1 MWEKESKSKCRLV
14 PVTAPANMQ
23 DYFSLIYVIKPLEAE
38 KLFSLLLL
46 QHFLNILTLGVIME
60 IVELKI
66 KTTELLKKKKI
77 LKKLLTLLTI
87 ISHGVFVYFSPCS

>member
-1 MWEKESKSKCRLV
+1 
-14 PVTAPANMQ
+14 
-23 DYFSLIYVIKPLEAE
+23 
-38 KLFSLLLL
+38 
-46 QHFLNILTLGVIME
+46 ME

-66 KTTELLKKKKI
+66 KTTELLGKKI